1 MQKWKVAMSAALVA
15 AIAVLAFAPVSLAA
29 RKDYWKGRPEI
40 KEGEVKGYFIWE
52 DGDGLHARWTTK
64 GGRSIFAG
72 TVTCDGEFM
81 QFEAVKKDEKDLI
94 KKDSATTI
102 RFDARTQGG
111 VDGFDVR
118 LSPSTRNVTFNLKID
133 GAWASTQDVRL
144 GEKKERPSSVPFTI
158 DRLGGSSTTAATKAA
173 PATTGAAPA
182 KPKSGA
188 PAPR

>member
-1 MQKWKVAMSAALVA
+1 MQKWKFAMSAALVA
-15 AIAVLAFAPVSLAA
+15 VLAALAFVPVSHAA
-29 RKDYWKGRPEI
+29 KKEYWKGRPEI

-52 DGDGLHARWTTK
+52 DGDGFHARWTTK
-64 GGRSIFAG
+64 GGKSIFSG

-111 VDGFDVR
+111 VDGFNVR
-118 LSPSTRNVTFNLKID
+118 VSPSTRSVTFNLKID
-133 GAWASTQDVRL
+133 GAWASAQDVRL

-158 DRLGGSSTTAATKAA
+158 DRLGGSSTAAT
-173 PATTGAAPA
+173 A